1 MTKISMY
8 TLYALVAIA
17 SLIGAAPVAPSSS
30 ASASPSDVVVAIPSL
45 NNTDPVSA
53 TPTANITF
61 ATSTAAEATPSSAST
76 IAISAKGDPFS
87 TSVEHKGKATW
98 FTHHYGACNFYW
110 DGYKEPVVALNAH
123 QMGIMSWGNPVC
135 NRKVRV
141 VNKDDPSKTV
151 VARIVDKCPGDEC
164 AWGSLDLS
172 PYAFKKLAHLDKGI
186 LNITWNY
193 I

>member
-1 MTKISMY
+1 MTKISNF
-8 TLYALVAIA
+8 TLYVLVAIA
-17 SLIGAAPVAPSSS
+17 SLVSAAPVAIGP
-30 ASASPSDVVVAIPSL
+30 SPSDIVVAIPSL
-45 NNTDPVSA
+45 NITDSVDA
-53 TPTANITF
+53 TPTAAIPSAASAP
-61 ATSTAAEATPSSAST
+61 ATAEFTPSSAPT

-141 VNKDDPSKTV
+141 INKDDPSKTV

-172 PYAFKKLAHLDKGI
+172 PYAFKKLGHLDTGI

>member
-1 MTKISMY
+1 MTKIAVFS
-8 TLYALVAIA
+8 LYAFVAIA
-17 SLIGAAPVAPSSS
+17 SLIRAAPVAPSP
-30 ASASPSDVVVAIPSL
+30 SPPDVVVAIPSVD
-45 NNTDPVSA
+45 NTDAVSA
-53 TPTANITF
+53 TPMAAVIF
-61 ATSTAAEATPSSAST
+61 AVSPAAAAEVTPSSAPS
-76 IAISAKGDPFS
+76 IAVNAKGDPFS

-98 FTHHYGACNFYW
+98 FTHHYGACNIYW

-135 NRKVRV
+135 DRKVRV
-141 VNKDDPSKTV
+141 INKDHPSRTV

-172 PYAFKKLAHLDKGI
+172 PFAFKKLGHLDQGI
-186 LNITWNY
+186 LNITWSY

>member
-1 MTKISMY
+1 MTKISSF

-17 SLIGAAPVAPSSS
+17 SLVNAAPVAPSP
-30 ASASPSDVVVAIPSL
+30 SPSDAVVAIPSL
-45 NNTDPVSA
+45 NGTDTNNTTSA
-53 TPTANITF
+53 AITSS
-61 ATSTAAEATPSSAST
+61 ASTTVAAEATPSSAT
-76 IAISAKGDPFS
+76 AIAINGKGDPFS

-141 VNKDDPSKTV
+141 VNRDDPSKTV

-172 PYAFKKLAHLDKGI
+172 PYAFKKLGHLDTGI

>member
-1 MTKISMY
+1 MTKISTF

-17 SLIGAAPVAPSSS
+17 SVVSAAPVAPSP
-30 ASASPSDVVVAIPSL
+30 SPLEVVVAIPSL
-45 NNTDPVSA
+45 NNTDTDIAPPLGTITSA
-53 TPTANITF
+53 A
-61 ATSTAAEATPSSAST
+61 SVEATPSSAPT
-76 IAISAKGDPFS
+76 IGISAKGDPFS

-98 FTHHYGACNFYW
+98 FTHHYGACNYYW
-110 DGYKEPVVALNAH
+110 NGYKEAVVALNAH

-141 VNKDDPSKTV
+141 VNRDDPSKTV

-172 PYAFKKLAHLDKGI
+172 PFAFKKLGHLDTGI